1 MRRWVKYLIWF
12 LCAFVGRFLGAY
24 IFYIIGENFGLV
36 PSIIYGVICFGVLIG
51 MNIYEKK
58 HPRKPKEQVPEKVD
72 PSEIPEWVKEE
83 ERKEREQKN
92 ENP

>member
-1 MRRWVKYLIWF
+1 MRRGTKILLAILAIFGARVVLGVVYLF
-12 LCAFVGRFLGAY
+12 
-24 IFYIIGENFGLV
+24 IGEELGLIPQTIFV
-36 PSIIYGVICFGVLIG
+36 TVCVIVTIALCIYF
-51 MNIYEKK
+51 KK